1 LRLREFIVKRITVVK
16 FGVNDRA
23 VAMLQAVDEVR
34 YSKADECDS
43 NSVKHF
49 LFYYQLVDG
58 VYAVT

>member
-1 LRLREFIVKRITVVK
+1 VVK

-23 VAMLQAVDEVR
+23 VAMLQTVDEVR